1 MRILIIGGFINKTNA
16 LLNEKC
22 LQPDIHKTY
31 LYAKDSFKAKYQS
44 LINKRKGEGL
54 KYYND
59 SRAFIESSN
68 NVDDIY
74 KTTEEYNLNK
84 GRKILIVFHDMITDM
99 LFIRGRK

>member
-1 MRILIIGGFINKTNA
+1 M
-16 LLNEKC
+16 
-22 LQPDIHKTY
+22 
-31 LYAKDSFKAKYQS
+31 YAKDSFKAKYQS

>member
-1 MRILIIGGFINKTNA
+1 M
-16 LLNEKC
+16 
-22 LQPDIHKTY
+22 
-31 LYAKDSFKAKYQS
+31 YAKDSFKAKYQS

-84 GRKILIVFHDMITDM
+84 GRKILIVFHDRLQIYYLLEVENKIFL
-99 LFIRGRK
+99 LFLYMGNRILF